1 MAQKHNDEYYHA
13 RWKSIVNVMQN
24 NNLSLSRIAPSGSR
38 AKKQHRLD
46 SDFDVIFAISKNPT
60 RQNFYPKLIEVL
72 KANFKND
79 NIYPGK
85 NNNVVHLD
93 FQSGAK
99 FDIVLLIDN
108 EFDKEYDSIK
118 DFKRGYL

>member
-1 MAQKHNDEYYHA
+1 MAQKHNNEYYHA
-13 RWKSIVNVMQN
+13 RWKRIVNVMQN
-24 NNLSLSRIAPSGSR
+24 NNMSLSRIAPAGSR

-79 NIYPGK
+79 NVYLGK
-85 NNNVVHLD
+85 NYNVVHLD

-99 FDIVLLIDN
+99 FDIVLLTDS
-108 EFDKEYDSIK
+108 EFDKEYESLK
-118 DFKRGYL
+118 DFKREHL

>member
-13 RWKSIVNVMQN
+13 RWKKIVNVMQN
-24 NNLSLSRIAPSGSR
+24 NNLSLSRIAPAGSR
-38 AKKQHRLD
+38 AKKQHRPD
-46 SDFDVIFAISKNPT
+46 SDFDVIFAVSKNPT
-60 RQNFYPKLIEVL
+60 HQTFYPKLIQAL

-79 NIYPGK
+79 NVYAGK
-85 NNNVVHLD
+85 NYNVVHLD

-99 FDIVLLIDN
+99 FDMVLLTDI

-118 DFKRGYL
+118 DFKRLHL